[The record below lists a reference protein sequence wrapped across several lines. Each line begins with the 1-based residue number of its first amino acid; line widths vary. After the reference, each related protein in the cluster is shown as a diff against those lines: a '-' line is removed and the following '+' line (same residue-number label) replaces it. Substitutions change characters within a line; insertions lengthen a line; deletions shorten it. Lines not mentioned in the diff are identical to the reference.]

1 MANPRA
7 DDFWNSTFDEVLLVI
22 KGCIER
28 LRMERRN
35 AWLIRCSL
43 VDKPGDM
50 LEVLPLP
57 YDDEFDQED
66 EPDENAILFEQGK
79 LIRMP
84 GIKYADG

>member
-1 MANPRA
+1 MANPRP

-35 AWLIRCSL
+35 AWIVRCSL
-43 VDKPGDM
+43 VEKPGDM
-50 LEVLPLP
+50 MEVLPLP
-57 YDDEFDQED
+57 YDDDFREQEEEMDQ
-66 EPDENAILFEQGK
+66 NALLFEQGK

-84 GIKYADG
+84 GIKYG